1 MKKKVSWMR
10 ILLAVAAIGAV
21 GYLAV
26 LALRPET
33 IRVETASVVC
43 GPMRVTLDAD
53 GKTRARDRFVIGA
66 PVAGRLARIALHR
79 GDGVQVND
87 VIARI
92 DPVPLMPLDPRQQA
106 EARARIA
113 SAEQLKNEAEANT
126 ARVAS
131 QCEQGKR
138 DLRRAEKLIETG
150 DISRQ
155 EFERIRNADQ
165 LCQQQLEAAKYR
177 ARAAAA
183 DVEMARAALI
193 AIERA
198 GQSGT
203 TTPVLV
209 RAPVAGRVLRIAE
222 ESERVVSAGTP
233 LIELS
238 NPSMEVVVDLLSQDA
253 VKVAPGASVIIEGW
267 GGDHPLPARVR
278 MIEPSAFTKISA
290 LGVEEQRVNLIAD
303 FLDPSVPLGDGYR
316 IEAKIVLW
324 EKQEVLKA
332 PLSALFRQGDA
343 WRVFVV
349 ENGIARSRAIEVK
362 HRNSQEAEI
371 VNGLREGEAVIL
383 HPPNTLREEIRVA
396 NQF

>member
-1 MKKKVSWMR
+1 MKKKLSWMR
-10 ILLAVAAIGAV
+10 IMIGFAVVGAAV
-21 GYLAV
+21 YLAV

-79 GDGVQVND
+79 GDAVQANE

-106 EARARIA
+106 EARARVA

-126 ARVAS
+126 SRIAS

-138 DLRRAEKLIETG
+138 DLHRAETLSETG

-155 EFERIRNADQ
+155 EFERIRNDDQ
-165 LCQQQLEAAKYR
+165 VCRQQLEAAKFRTR
-177 ARAAAA
+177 ATAA
-183 DVEMARAALI
+183 DVELARAALI
-193 AIERA
+193 AVDRA

-209 RAPVAGRVLRIAE
+209 RATVAGRVLRIAE
-222 ESERVVSAGTP
+222 ESERVVQAGTP

-238 NPSMEVVVDLLSQDA
+238 NPSLEIVVDLLSQDA
-253 VKVAPGASVIIEGW
+253 VKVAPGAPVIIEGW
-267 GGDHPLPARVR
+267 GGDHSLPARVR
-278 MIEPSAFTKISA
+278 LIEPSAFTKVSA

-303 FLDPSVPLGDGYR
+303 FLDPSVPLGDAYR

-324 EKQEVLKA
+324 EKQEILKV
-332 PLSALFRQGDA
+332 PISALFREGDA

-349 ENGIARSRAIEVK
+349 ENGIARSRPVEVD
-362 HRNSQEAEI
+362 HRNALEAEI
-371 VNGLREGEAVIL
+371 IKGLREGETVIV
-383 HPPNTLREEIRVA
+383 HPPNALREGLRVS
-396 NQF
+396 NQQ